1 MHSYR
6 YAILRHLK
14 TTPEKCRYG
23 IPSSQSPGLPSG
35 SAPAYLHGCMK
46 STKVRRRPLRTGDLC
61 SETALHRSARLR
73 SFSELPF
80 TSANT
85 LGCVPTVETRPVIGR
100 QTLFAA
106 PAVFARPYHFRTSV
120 VSQFNSQTGPR
131 STGRATFAT
140 LRVEPRLSLKM
151 HLKVS

>member
-1 MHSYR
+1 
-6 YAILRHLK
+6 
-14 TTPEKCRYG
+14 
-23 IPSSQSPGLPSG
+23 
-35 SAPAYLHGCMK
+35 MK

-85 LGCVPTVETRPVIGR
+85 LGCVPTVETRPAIGR

-106 PAVFARPYHFRTSV
+106 PAVFARPYHFRTRLGKRTWRRKVPALSSQPYDSV
-120 VSQFNSQTGPR
+120 YRTYYSS
-131 STGRATFAT
+131 
-140 LRVEPRLSLKM
+140 LPRLGKRTQRRKLA
-151 HLKVS
+151 VP